1 MADSRKRR
9 CAKSPANKSP
19 SPKKSRWFVWKDQ
32 DVSALLTIM
41 KEETILYNLDH
52 AKTPKEKR
60 SAYRHVAVQ
69 LEEKGTY
76 SVHVTGC
83 TASSL

>member
-1 MADSRKRR
+1 
-9 CAKSPANKSP
+9 
-19 SPKKSRWFVWKDQ
+19 
-32 DVSALLTIM
+32 M

-52 AKTPKEKR
+52 AKTAKEKR
-60 SAYRHVAVQ
+60 NAYRHVAVQ

-83 TASSL
+83 TAWSL